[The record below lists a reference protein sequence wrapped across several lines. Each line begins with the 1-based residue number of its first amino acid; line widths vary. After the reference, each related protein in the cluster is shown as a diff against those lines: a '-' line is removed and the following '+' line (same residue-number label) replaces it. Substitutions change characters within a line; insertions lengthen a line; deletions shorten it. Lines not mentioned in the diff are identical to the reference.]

1 MKIYHLIEPSK
12 KNENE
17 EFKDTENY
25 INLALNGTKIDKDKI
40 HYSSKTPKISVVVS
54 IYNGEAF
61 LNTILLSIQN
71 QDLKDLE
78 IIMIDDY
85 SKDNSVKLIKQFKK
99 TEPRIVLHE
108 NKENKDALYTKTKGV
123 LLAKGKYILVFDED
137 IYLFKEMLLVLYI

>member
-1 MKIYHLIEPSK
+1 M
-12 KNENE
+12 
-17 EFKDTENY
+17 
-25 INLALNGTKIDKDKI
+25 
-40 HYSSKTPKISVVVS
+40 
-54 IYNGEAF
+54 
-61 LNTILLSIQN
+61 
-71 QDLKDLE
+71 KDLE